1 MPVDLTEVR
10 TLFFEESFEN
20 LDTMESNLLD
30 LEIGSLNKE
39 LINSIFRAAHS
50 IKGGA
55 GIFKLEQLVTFAH
68 ITETLLDEMRNGEHL
83 ITQALIDLLLWA
95 VDIMRM
101 MLSTLQENATCDI
114 QTVQV
119 CQNELLNT
127 VKKSMADKQ
136 VTEALQHVELSPEP
150 TPVNSPPPVPENL
163 PKWQIVFKPQ
173 AAMLTTGNDPINLFH
188 ELSNLGPLDIRVDT
202 SQLPNLTDLDP
213 QSCYLSW
220 ELTLQA
226 QVERTTIEEIF
237 EWVEDECELQ
247 ITCLSSS
254 SISPLPAKPVAEPAI
269 PTTDA
274 NSTTAIVEREEPI
287 TTDASTNQATSQ
299 ATANIPPI
307 SEAVVSTNET
317 STLPTTDASET
328 TSQATVNISPVP
340 EAIVPTNE
348 TNTPPTT
355 NASASEAT
363 NQTTA
368 NILPTSSTVLPTYE
382 TSTPPTTVAVTN
394 DTITS
399 AALPLPA
406 AVTDKPH
413 TSPPSSNGNKTT
425 LELTRGDNNV
435 AANSHSAHHVAES
448 NSIRVN
454 IDKIDNLINLVG
466 ELVITQSMLD
476 QVKDQLDHTHMTQ
489 LHNGLSQLERN
500 TRELQESVM
509 RIRMLP
515 ISYSFNRFPR
525 LVHDLSTR
533 LGKKVELKLSGEHTE
548 LDKTVLEKMS
558 DPLVHLVRNALD
570 HGVELPEQRRAV
582 GKLESGQLHLHAFHQ
597 GGNII
602 IQISDDG
609 AGFDLEK
616 IQLKAIEKGML
627 TTDDHPTDEQLYEF
641 IFLPGFSTANQVS
654 NLSGRGVGMDV
665 VRRNIRALGGT
676 IEVVSQFGKGS
687 IFTIRLPLTL
697 AILDGQLVRVG
708 EEIYILSLLSIIE
721 SLRIK
726 SDLVSSLAGKAE
738 VYRLREEYIPILRL
752 YSLFGITAST
762 TQLEQGL
769 LVIVEGDGQKIGL
782 FVDELLSQQQIVI
795 KSLESNYQ
803 KVQGI
808 SGATILGDGS
818 VALILDVAGLIQLFY
833 SQTQISPLR
842 SRLGF
847 RSAL

>member
-10 TLFFEESFEN
+10 ALFFEESFEN
-20 LDTMESNLLD
+20 LDLMESNLLD

-50 IKGGA
+50 IKGGG

-68 ITETLLDEMRNGEHL
+68 VAETLLDEMRNGEHL
-83 ITQALIDLLLWA
+83 ITQTLIDLLLRA

-101 MLSTLQENATCDI
+101 MLSTLQENATCDM
-114 QTVQV
+114 QPVQA
-119 CQNELLNT
+119 CQHELLNT

-136 VTEALQHVELSPEP
+136 VREEALKYVELPPEP
-150 TPVNSPPPVPENL
+150 IPVNSVPLVADNL
-163 PKWQIVFKPQ
+163 PQWQIIFKPHPS
-173 AAMLTTGNDPINLFH
+173 MLTKGNDPINLFH
-188 ELSNLGPLDIRVDT
+188 ELSNLGPLDIKVNT
-202 SQLPNLTDLDP
+202 SQLPNLNDLDP

-226 QVERTTIEEIF
+226 QVERAVIEEIF

-247 ITCLSSS
+247 IIGLSPSPFS
-254 SISPLPAKPVAEPAI
+254 ASLPATQLTVSEPTFPALATVEPEESIAINESVVQETSQSNPEPTRDPLFATPATISPLSPTFPANNDTMTSAVPPLQPQAAVMDKI
-269 PTTDA
+269 PTLFP
-274 NSTTAIVEREEPI
+274 NSVG
-287 TTDASTNQATSQ
+287 NK
-299 ATANIPPI
+299 
-307 SEAVVSTNET
+307 
-317 STLPTTDASET
+317 
-328 TSQATVNISPVP
+328 
-340 EAIVPTNE
+340 
-348 TNTPPTT
+348 
-355 NASASEAT
+355 SASES
-363 NQTTA
+363 
-368 NILPTSSTVLPTYE
+368 I
-382 TSTPPTTVAVTN
+382 
-394 DTITS
+394 
-399 AALPLPA
+399 
-406 AVTDKPH
+406 
-413 TSPPSSNGNKTT
+413 
-425 LELTRGDNNV
+425 RDNN
-435 AANSHSAHHVAES
+435 ANPNLTHHTAEA

-454 IDKIDNLINLVG
+454 IDKIDKLINLVG

-476 QVKDQLDHTHMTQ
+476 QVKDHLDHTHMTQ

-525 LVHDLSTR
+525 LVHDLSTQ

-570 HGVELPEQRRAV
+570 HGIELPIQRRAV
-582 GKLESGQLHLHAFHQ
+582 GKIETGRVHLHAFHQ

-616 IQLKAIEKGML
+616 IQLKAIEKGLL
-627 TTDDHPTDEQLYEF
+627 TAEDHPTEEQLYEF
-641 IFLPGFSTANQVS
+641 IFLPGFSTAKQVS

-676 IEVVSQFGKGS
+676 IEVISRPGKGS
-687 IFTIRLPLTL
+687 TFTIRLPLTL

-708 EEIYILSLLSIIE
+708 KEIYILSLLSIIE

-726 SDLVSSLAGKAE
+726 LNLVNSLAGKAE

-752 YSLFGITAST
+752 YGLFEITPST
-762 TQLEQGL
+762 TQLDQGL

-803 KVQGI
+803 QVQGI

-833 SQTQISPLR
+833 SQTQLSPLR

-847 RSAL
+847 RSAS

>member
-10 TLFFEESFEN
+10 ALFFEESFEN
-20 LDTMESNLLD
+20 LDVMESNLLD

-68 ITETLLDEMRNGEHL
+68 IAETLLDEMRNGEHL
-83 ITQALIDLLLWA
+83 ITQMLIDLLLRA

-101 MLSTLQENATCDI
+101 MLSTLQENATCDT
-114 QTVQV
+114 QMVQI

-127 VKKSMADKQ
+127 MKKSMANKPQ
-136 VTEALQHVELSPEP
+136 VTVVEALQSFELPPEP
-150 TPVNSPPPVPENL
+150 TPVDFSPAVPENL
-163 PKWQIVFKPQ
+163 PQWQIVFKPH

-188 ELSNLGPLDIRVDT
+188 ELSNLGQLDIKVNT
-202 SQLPNLTDLDP
+202 SQLPDLMELDP

-220 ELTLQA
+220 ELRLQA
-226 QVERTTIEEIF
+226 QIERTTIEEIF

-247 ITCLSSS
+247 ITCLPPLIGSNSTPAIVDREEPTTTNTS
-254 SISPLPAKPVAEPAI
+254 TNQITTQATTIPPTPSAATNDTMTSVASPLPATA
-269 PTTDA
+269 TD
-274 NSTTAIVEREEPI
+274 
-287 TTDASTNQATSQ
+287 
-299 ATANIPPI
+299 
-307 SEAVVSTNET
+307 
-317 STLPTTDASET
+317 TLH
-328 TSQATVNISPVP
+328 
-340 EAIVPTNE
+340 
-348 TNTPPTT
+348 
-355 NASASEAT
+355 
-363 NQTTA
+363 
-368 NILPTSSTVLPTYE
+368 
-382 TSTPPTTVAVTN
+382 TSTPNSTSNKVA
-394 DTITS
+394 
-399 AALPLPA
+399 
-406 AVTDKPH
+406 
-413 TSPPSSNGNKTT
+413 
-425 LELTRGDNNV
+425 LESTRDNA
-435 AANSHSAHHVAES
+435 AANSHSVHHVAET

-476 QVKDQLDHTHMTQ
+476 QVKDYLDHTHTTQ

-525 LVHDLSTR
+525 LVHDLSTQ

-570 HGVELPEQRRAV
+570 HGIELPAQRRAI
-582 GKLESGQLHLHAFHQ
+582 GKSGTGQLHLHAFHQ

-616 IQLKAIEKGML
+616 IRLKAIEKGLL
-627 TTDDHPTDEQLYEF
+627 TAEEYPTEEQLYEF
-641 IFLPGFSTANQVS
+641 IFLPGFSTASQVS

-676 IEVVSQFGKGS
+676 IEVISRLGKGS
-687 IFTIRLPLTL
+687 TFTIRLPLTL

-726 SDLVSSLAGKAE
+726 SDSVSSLAGKAE

-752 YSLFGITAST
+752 YSLFGITPST
-762 TQLEQGL
+762 TQLDQGL

-818 VALILDVAGLIQLFY
+818 VALILDVAGLIKLFY
-833 SQTQISPLR
+833 SQAQIPPLR
-842 SRLGF
+842 SRLGS

>member
-10 TLFFEESFEN
+10 ALFFEESFEN

-68 ITETLLDEMRNGEHL
+68 IAETLLDEMRNGEHL
-83 ITQALIDLLLWA
+83 ITQILIDLLLRA

-101 MLSTLQENATCDI
+101 MLSTLQENASCDT
-114 QTVQV
+114 QMVQI

-136 VTEALQHVELSPEP
+136 VTVTAALQSVELPAES
-150 TPVNSPPPVPENL
+150 TPVNSSPPVSENL
-163 PKWQIVFKPQ
+163 PRWQIVFKPH

-188 ELSNLGPLDIRVDT
+188 ELSNLGPLEIKVDT
-202 SQLPNLTDLDP
+202 SQLPNLIDLDP

-220 ELTLQA
+220 KLMLQA

-247 ITCLSSS
+247 ITGLSPPPT
-254 SISPLPAKPVAEPAI
+254 SPAAT
-269 PTTDA
+269 PTTDS
-274 NSTTAIVEREEPI
+274 NSNSATVAPEEPI
-287 TTDASTNQATSQ
+287 SSNAAANQETSQ
-299 ATANIPPI
+299 SAANIQ
-307 SEAVVSTNET
+307 
-317 STLPTTDASET
+317 PTPA
-328 TSQATVNISPVP
+328 A
-340 EAIVPTNE
+340 
-348 TNTPPTT
+348 
-355 NASASEAT
+355 
-363 NQTTA
+363 
-368 NILPTSSTVLPTYE
+368 VLPTDE
-382 TSTPPTTVAVTN
+382 TSTPPTTFAATN
-394 DTITS
+394 DTVTS
-399 AALPLPA
+399 AASPLPA
-406 AVTDKPH
+406 AVTDKIPM
-413 TSPPSSNGNKTT
+413 SPPSSTSNKMT
-425 LELTRGDNNV
+425 LEATRDNA
-435 AANSHSAHHVAES
+435 AANSHSTHHIAES

-476 QVKDQLDHTHMTQ
+476 QVKDYLDHTHMTQ

-525 LVHDLSTR
+525 LVHDLSTQ

-570 HGVELPEQRRAV
+570 HGVELPAQRRAV
-582 GKLESGQLHLHAFHQ
+582 GKPETGQLHLHAFHQ

-616 IQLKAIEKGML
+616 IQLKAIEKGLL
-627 TTDDHPTDEQLYEF
+627 TTDDHPTEEQLYEF
-641 IFLPGFSTANQVS
+641 IFLPGFSTASQVS

-665 VRRNIRALGGT
+665 VRRNIRALGGA
-676 IEVVSQFGKGS
+676 IEVTSQLGKGS
-687 IFTIRLPLTL
+687 TFTIRLPLTL

-708 EEIYILSLLSIIE
+708 EEVYILSLLSIIE

-752 YSLFGITAST
+752 YDLFRITPST
-762 TQLEQGL
+762 TQLDQGL